1 MKRASVCTHNTS
13 YSSHCPF
20 TRSPH
25 TLTHSSPGF
34 NMDGTTQTTTRR
46 AGKQKAEQA
55 CIKSDDRLSTPNP
68 QKRKVRFSGE
78 HLHHETYSPSDY
90 DRTSSLPTRGR
101 LSAGG
106 YDAAQ
111 FKNEV
116 RKDLVIY
123 KLDEMEVHDESRD
136 NIDLSLFREETRRQI
151 IRAKL
156 AELKA
161 AAAEPEGSNVSDGCK
176 EEDRRHCE
184 GCLGFHKVGSRLD
197 SWIQWQVSKLGFEIS

>member
-1 MKRASVCTHNTS
+1 
-13 YSSHCPF
+13 
-20 TRSPH
+20 
-25 TLTHSSPGF
+25 
-34 NMDGTTQTTTRR
+34 MDGTTQTTTRR
-46 AGKQKAEQA
+46 AGKQKAKQA
-55 CIKSDDRLSTPNP
+55 CIKSDDRLSTPKT

-78 HLHHETYSPSDY
+78 HFHHETYSPSDY
-90 DRTSSLPTRGR
+90 DRTSSQPTRGR

-106 YDAAQ
+106 HDAAQ

-136 NIDLSLFREETRRQI
+136 NIDLSLFREETRHQI

-161 AAAEPEGSNVSDGCK
+161 AASEPEGSNVSDGCK
-176 EEDRRHCE
+176 EEDQRHCE
-184 GCLGFHKVGSRLD
+184 RCLGFYKVGSRLD